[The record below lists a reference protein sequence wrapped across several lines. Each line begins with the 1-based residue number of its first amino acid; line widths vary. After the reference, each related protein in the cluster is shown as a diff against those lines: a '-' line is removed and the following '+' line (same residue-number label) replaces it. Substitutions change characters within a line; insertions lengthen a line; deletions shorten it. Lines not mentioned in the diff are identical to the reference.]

1 MKNKTILVTGYNG
14 LLGRALLER
23 AGQAPNLLV
32 AGRRAPDSEAL
43 KPRWRL
49 LDLYRPETF
58 ASAVA
63 GADVILHLASATQKN
78 DAAVDVAGTAALAR
92 AAQQA
97 GVKHFVLV
105 SIVGVDRVPLNYYRI
120 KLASEQA
127 LAASGMPYTILRATQ
142 FHDFAAF
149 LIKNLARFPIGV
161 APRGF
166 KIQPI
171 AMEAVIARLLEIA
184 DAPPANAIEEIGG
197 PEVLDLAD
205 LAGQWLRA
213 ARKKAW
219 LAPLPVRWLG
229 GFGRALAAGGLA
241 TPVRAGG
248 TQTWGQWLAT
258 QRF

>member
-1 MKNKTILVTGYNG
+1 MNDKKILVTGYNG
-14 LLGRALLER
+14 MLGRAFLAA
-23 AGQAPNLLV
+23 AGKSANVLV
-32 AGRRAPDSEAL
+32 AGRREPENAAL
-43 KPRWRL
+43 KSRWRF
-49 LDLYRPETF
+49 LDLYRPESF
-58 ASAVA
+58 APAVT
-63 GADVILHLASATQKN
+63 GVDVVLHLASATQKN

-92 AAQQA
+92 AARAA

-105 SIVGVDRVPLNYYRI
+105 SIVGVDRVPLKYYRI

-127 LAASGMPYTILRATQ
+127 LAESGMPYTILRATQ

-149 LIKNLARFPIGV
+149 LIQNLTRFPIGV

-171 AMEAVIARLLEIA
+171 AMEAVISRLLAIA
-184 DAPPANAIEEIGG
+184 AAPPSHGIEEIGG

-205 LAGQWLRA
+205 LADQWLRA
-213 ARKKAW
+213 ARKKTW

-241 TPVRAGG
+241 TAVRASG
-248 TQTWGQWLAT
+248 TQTWGQWLAQ